1 MAIKVVADS
10 ACDIPAE
17 LAERYGITVVP
28 VTVRFGTTTFRDG
41 VDLTA
46 DELYERL
53 TGGGELPTTSQPSI
67 GEFVEVYERLGQ
79 DADGI
84 VSVHISSK
92 LSGTY
97 NSALQASEQADVDCP
112 IDVVDTFQASMAA
125 GLTAIAAA
133 KAVSEGAGLDDVAAL
148 VDGAVDRS
156 SCMALLGTL
165 EFLQK
170 GGRIGRAQALVGT
183 LLRIH
188 PMIVLSEGEVL
199 PMARPRTRRKGLQEL
214 KKACEQLAPLS
225 SLSVIHSTVPD
236 EAANLASELSD
247 LLPDGVEP
255 IIARFGPAL
264 GTYVGPG
271 AIGLASISAPG
282 SAAGEA

>member
-1 MAIKVVADS
+1 
-10 ACDIPAE
+10 
-17 LAERYGITVVP
+17 
-28 VTVRFGTTTFRDG
+28 
-41 VDLTA
+41 
-46 DELYERL
+46 
-53 TGGGELPTTSQPSI
+53 
-67 GEFVEVYERLGQ
+67 
-79 DADGI
+79 
-84 VSVHISSK
+84 
-92 LSGTY
+92 
-97 NSALQASEQADVDCP
+97 
-112 IDVVDTFQASMAA
+112 MAA

-133 KAVSEGAGLDDVAAL
+133 KAVSEGVGLDDVAAL